1 MEKIIFY
8 LIAAIILIF
17 SVLTVTSRKILR
29 AAVFLLFVLMATA
42 GFFFLL
48 NYNFLGAVQLTVYS
62 GGIVVLIVFAVL
74 LTAHMDH
81 KLDNVN
87 PVKAFFAGLLSVTGA
102 AVTIFAI
109 STFTFKPRTSVSG
122 AYDVDAIG
130 MKLLSYGDYG
140 YVLPF
145 EVISVLLL
153 AAMVAAIIIA
163 KKSVSND

>member
-81 KLDNVN
+81 KLDAVN
-87 PVKAFFAGLLSVTGA
+87 PVKAIFAGLLSVIGA
-102 AVTIFAI
+102 GVTIFAI
-109 STFTFKPRTSVSG
+109 STFAFEPRTTVSG

-130 MKLLSYGDYG
+130 
-140 YVLPF
+140 
-145 EVISVLLL
+145 
-153 AAMVAAIIIA
+153 
-163 KKSVSND
+163 N